1 MYDPA
6 GGEDAGIVNRRMTSM
21 DSRALALVQI
31 KGALEP
37 KLRRVTAL
45 MLAAA
50 SGSQETVRLL
60 MESGAS
66 VDAVS
71 ACVCFVGGFRQT
83 IAIDETMPCFSLT

>member
-1 MYDPA
+1 MELVPA
-6 GGEDAGIVNRRMTSM
+6 SAEAYKLEKLMIEGRSFSLMASSCSEGASWR
-21 DSRALALVQI
+21 LALVQI

-66 VDAVS
+66 VDAVR
-71 ACVCFVGGFRQT
+71 ACVCFVGGFR
-83 IAIDETMPCFSLT
+83 